1 MVCQQRRYFFRE
13 NSVINVATAQNIVY
27 FWHKISNQMKHFY
40 LFIFCFWGLTAFAQV
55 QQDSIWAVWEDTK
68 RADTVRLE
76 ALHFVAYNIYSFSQ
90 PDSAILLSKVEYD
103 FAKEKK
109 QPKYMAKALMTQGL
123 VNKQRGDYANA
134 LSLMNQ
140 ALTINEQNK
149 INFGIAASLN
159 NIGMIYQE
167 QKDFAKAKEYF
178 GKSLIIS
185 RQLNSTRL
193 LASLYNNLGI
203 ISKEERN
210 YVKAIEYYQ
219 ESMKIYQAATDKK
232 GEAMSMHN
240 IAGVYLSKYNYY
252 NNKRKM
258 IEQKKK
264 EGKWERA
271 DSSLLNK
278 DSLAIQLPLAI
289 SLYEKSLVI
298 RKEINDK
305 TGILNTLTG
314 LGGTYFE
321 LGDDNKAMLYGKEAY
336 SLAQELQSAL
346 DMRNTANLLYLIHKK
361 QGNSAAALKMFEV
374 YAEMNDSIL
383 GEESRTK
390 VLRQESRYEY
400 DKKSLADSLQYA
412 QNQQLAEVKLSR
424 QRTLTFGGFAALALV
439 CLLLFFVFRQSKKT
453 EAAKQRSDELLLN
466 ILPEETAEE
475 LKATGTAQPK
485 RFEQVTILF
494 TDFKNFSQ
502 IAEKLAAD
510 ELVHLINECFSGFD
524 RIISAYNIE
533 KIKTIGDSY
542 MCAAGLPVES
552 ETHALDMVQA
562 ALELQQFVED
572 YKKVCMAKNLPI
584 FEVRIG
590 IHTGNVVA
598 GVVGIKKFAYD
609 IWGDTVNTASRMESS
624 GEAGKVNISHS
635 TYLLVKE
642 HFVCEYRGKIT
653 AKNKGEID
661 MYFVKGKG

>member
-1 MVCQQRRYFFRE
+1 MKY
-13 NSVINVATAQNIVY
+13 
-27 FWHKISNQMKHFY
+27 IS
-40 LFIFCFWGLTAFAQV
+40 LFLLIFWGLIAFAQV
-55 QQDSIWAVWEDTK
+55 KQDSIWAVWKDVK
-68 RADTVRLE
+68 QADTVRLE
-76 ALHFVAYNIYSFSQ
+76 ALHFIAYNIYSFSQ

-123 VNKQRGDYANA
+123 VNKQRGNYGHA
-134 LSLMNQ
+134 LTLMNQ

-149 INFGIAASLN
+149 ISFGIAASLN
-159 NIGMIYQE
+159 NIGLIYQE

-185 RQLNSTRL
+185 KELNNTRL

-203 ISKEERN
+203 ISKEEEN
-210 YVKAIEYYQ
+210 YTKAIDYYQ

-232 GEAMSMHN
+232 GEAMCLHN
-240 IAGVYLSKYNYY
+240 IAGVYLNKYYSQL
-252 NNKRKM
+252 K
-258 IEQKKK
+258 ILAKKK
-264 EGKWERA
+264 GLAK
-271 DSSLLNK
+271 DSPLLNK
-278 DSLAIQLPLAI
+278 DSLQVELSSAIP
-289 SLYEKSLVI
+289 LYEKSLTI
-298 RKEINDK
+298 RKEIKDK
-305 TGILNTLTG
+305 MGILNTLTG
-314 LGGTYFE
+314 LGGVYFE
-321 LGDDNKAMLYGKEAY
+321 LGDNNKSMLYAKEAY

-346 DMRNTANLLYLIHKK
+346 DMRNTANLLYSLYKK
-361 QGNSAAALKMFEV
+361 QSNYPAALNMFEV
-374 YAEMNDSIL
+374 YAKINDSIL

-424 QRTLTFGGFAALALV
+424 QRTLTFGGFAALAVV

-453 EAAKQRSDELLLN
+453 EAAKKRSDELLLN

-475 LKATGTAQPK
+475 LKTTGKAQPK

-502 IAEKLAAD
+502 IAEKLEAD
-510 ELVHLINECFSGFD
+510 KLVHLINECFSGFD

-542 MCAAGLPVES
+542 MCAAGLPVAN
-552 ETHALDMVQA
+552 ETHALDMVRA
-562 ALELQQFVED
+562 ALEIQQFVED
-572 YKKVCMAKNLPI
+572 YKKTCAANNLPI
-584 FEVRIG
+584 FEIRIG

-642 HFVCEYRGKIT
+642 HFICEYRGKIT

-661 MYFVKGKG
+661 MYFVMGKM

>member
-1 MVCQQRRYFFRE
+1 MVCQQRRYFFRK
-13 NSVINVATAQNIVY
+13 NSVINVGTAQNIAY

-40 LFIFCFWGLTAFAQV
+40 LFILFFWGLTAFAQV
-55 QQDSIWAVWEDTK
+55 KQDSIWAVWEDTK
-68 RADTVRLE
+68 RADTVCLE
-76 ALHFVAYNIYSFSQ
+76 ALHFLAYNIYSFSQ
-90 PDSAILLSKVEYD
+90 PDSAILLSKIEYD

-149 INFGIAASLN
+149 ISFGIAASLN
-159 NIGMIYQE
+159 NIGLIYQE
-167 QKDFAKAKEYF
+167 QKDFAKAKEYY
-178 GKSLIIS
+178 GKSLVIS
-185 RQLNSTRL
+185 KQLNSTKL

-219 ESMKIYQAATDKK
+219 ESMKIYQAAADKK
-232 GEAMSMHN
+232 GEAASIHN

-252 NNKRKM
+252 NNKQKM

-412 QNQQLAEVKLSR
+412 QKPTISRSETLPSAYFDLWGLCSTCSCLFVIVFCVSAKQKDRSR
-424 QRTLTFGGFAALALV
+424 Q
-439 CLLLFFVFRQSKKT
+439 KT
-453 EAAKQRSDELLLN
+453 QR
-466 ILPEETAEE
+466 
-475 LKATGTAQPK
+475 
-485 RFEQVTILF
+485 
-494 TDFKNFSQ
+494 
-502 IAEKLAAD
+502 
-510 ELVHLINECFSGFD
+510 
-524 RIISAYNIE
+524 
-533 KIKTIGDSY
+533 
-542 MCAAGLPVES
+542 
-552 ETHALDMVQA
+552 
-562 ALELQQFVED
+562 
-572 YKKVCMAKNLPI
+572 
-584 FEVRIG
+584 
-590 IHTGNVVA
+590 
-598 GVVGIKKFAYD
+598 
-609 IWGDTVNTASRMESS
+609 
-624 GEAGKVNISHS
+624 
-635 TYLLVKE
+635 
-642 HFVCEYRGKIT
+642 
-653 AKNKGEID
+653 
-661 MYFVKGKG
+661 